1 MFFIIQTSNCQPR
14 FINCYSFRIYGD
26 LCAKSL
32 LLQVSFVPPWIWRF
46 PSENSRSRG
55 KLKLRSGSGFVARR
69 VFFFFDGVEVRG
81 EWLLGLC
88 NPIISILNKS
98 NSTSP
103 PRSESDKNDKVLGK
117 FKFFFKKQVIETF
130 KIATIIF
137 KH

>member
-1 MFFIIQTSNCQPR
+1 MAIFVPKVF
-14 FINCYSFRIYGD
+14 CYKFRSFRREFGD
-26 LCAKSL
+26 FHRRIQDQEENWSWEAVRDSL
-32 LLQVSFVPPWIWRF
+32 HD
-46 PSENSRSRG
+46 
-55 KLKLRSGSGFVARR
+55 